1 MCHPSCCATCSLSSP
16 MAPSSLLAYNEQTA
30 GPETEQVLQAAEAAG
45 VPVISFAETLP
56 EGADYI
62 SWMSANLEAI
72 SAALA

>member
-1 MCHPSCCATCSLSSP
+1 MSP
-16 MAPSSLLAYNEQTA
+16 LVLRDVLALFADGTVRLLAYNEQTA

-45 VPVISFAETLP
+45 VPVVSFAETLP

-72 SAALA
+72 SAALT